1 MEFAFIFTS
10 QNINRN
16 QSCPNELPILL
27 SNDILSIFTKAHVDW
42 RLSGLV
48 WTESRKHEIKILFLK
63 LSMAFVN
70 MYK

>member
-48 WTESRKHEIKILFLK
+48 
-63 LSMAFVN
+63 
-70 MYK
+70 

>member
-1 MEFAFIFTS
+1 MNVFIEYFSTLCCYKNYYEKTLTRILEFAFIFTS

-48 WTESRKHEIKILFLK
+48 
-63 LSMAFVN
+63 
-70 MYK
+70 